1 MRLAITESALKQLG
15 KLFVER
21 MKNEIKKKQYPYA
34 PGYGLESKPN
44 QPKGVGDKYASG
56 ALYNSL
62 AYQVFQADGQP
73 ALKLIYNDY
82 FELVN
87 RGIKPSKKYGKTKG
101 VGSGNGGTS
110 PFIQAL
116 LGWMTLR
123 NIRPKNKKGKFIP
136 KLGVALAIRKN
147 IFRYGIAPAVFYD
160 KTQDK
165 LEKLFE
171 NPPPYIAVKLNELG
185 IAIGNDVENLMDNIL
200 KEP

>member
-34 PGYGLESKPN
+34 PGFAGDRPTTGK
-44 QPKGVGDKYASG
+44 GDKYASG

-82 FELVN
+82 FERVN
-87 RGIKPSKKYGKTKG
+87 IGIKPSKKYGQGKSM
-101 VGSGNGGTS
+101 GSGNGGTS

-147 IFRYGIAPAVFYD
+147 IFRYGIAPAGFYD

>member
-34 PGYGLESKPN
+34 PGFAGDRPTTGKS
-44 QPKGVGDKYASG
+44 DKYASG

-82 FELVN
+82 FERVN
-87 RGIKPSKKYGKTKG
+87 IGIKPSKKYGQGKSM
-101 VGSGNGGTS
+101 GSGNGGTS

-147 IFRYGIAPAVFYD
+147 IFRYGIAPAGFYD

-171 NPPPYIAVKLNELG
+171 NPPPYIAVKLTELG

>member
-1 MRLAITESALKQLG
+1 MRLTITESALKQLG

-34 PGYGLESKPN
+34 PGFAGDRPTTGK
-44 QPKGVGDKYASG
+44 GDKYASG

-82 FELVN
+82 FEIVN
-87 RGIKPSKKYGKTKG
+87 RGIIPNKKYGKTKG
-101 VGSGNGGTS
+101 VGSGNGGVS

-123 NIRPKNKKGKFIP
+123 NIRPKNKKGKEIP
-136 KLGVALAIRKN
+136 ALGVALAIRKN
-147 IFRYGIAPAVFYD
+147 IFRYGIAPAGFYD

-185 IAIGNDVENLMDNIL
+185 IAIANDVENLMDNIL

>member
-34 PGYGLESKPN
+34 PGFAGDRPTTGK
-44 QPKGVGDKYASG
+44 GDKYASG

-82 FELVN
+82 FERVN
-87 RGIKPSKKYGKTKG
+87 IGIKPSKKYGQGKSM
-101 VGSGNGGTS
+101 GSGNGGTS

-147 IFRYGIAPAVFYD
+147 IFRYGIAPAGFYD

-171 NPPPYIAVKLNELG
+171 NPPPYIAVKLTELG

>member
-1 MRLAITESALKQLG
+1 
-15 KLFVER
+15 
-21 MKNEIKKKQYPYA
+21 MKISETKKK
-34 PGYGLESKPN
+34 
-44 QPKGVGDKYASG
+44 
-56 ALYNSL
+56 L
-62 AYQVFQADGQP
+62 AEIQAQQDIQRFQA
-73 ALKLIYNDY
+73 
-82 FELVN
+82 ELN
-87 RGIKPSKKYGKTKG
+87 RARSVT
-101 VGSGNGGTS
+101 VGTAFGGTTEVSMRGNGGVS

-147 IFRYGIAPAVFYD
+147 IFRYGIAPAGFYD

-185 IAIGNDVENLMDNIL
+185 IAIANDVENLMDNIL

>member
-1 MRLAITESALKQLG
+1 MRLTITESALKQLG

-34 PGYGLESKPN
+34 PGFAGDRPTTGK
-44 QPKGVGDKYASG
+44 GDKYASG

-82 FELVN
+82 FERVN
-87 RGIKPSKKYGKTKG
+87 MGIRPSKKYGKGKSM
-101 VGSGNGGTS
+101 GSGNGGVS

-123 NIRPKNKKGKFIP
+123 NIRPKNKKGKEIP
-136 KLGVALAIRKN
+136 ALGVALAIRKN
-147 IFRYGIAPAVFYD
+147 IFRYGIAPAGFYD

-185 IAIGNDVENLMDNIL
+185 IAIANDVENLMDNIL

>member
-15 KLFVER
+15 KLFIDR

-34 PGYGLESKPN
+34 PGYAGDRPTTSK
-44 QPKGVGDKYASG
+44 GDKYASG

-82 FELVN
+82 FERVN
-87 RGIKPSKKYGKTKG
+87 MGIRPSKKYGKGKSM
-101 VGSGNGGTS
+101 GSGNGGVS

-123 NIRPKNKKGKFIP
+123 NIRPKNKKGKEIP
-136 KLGVALAIRKN
+136 ALGVALAIRKN
-147 IFRYGIAPAVFYD
+147 IFRYGIAPAGFYD

-185 IAIGNDVENLMDNIL
+185 IAIANDVENLMDNIL

>member
-15 KLFVER
+15 KLFIDR

-34 PGYGLESKPN
+34 PGYAGDRPTTSK
-44 QPKGVGDKYASG
+44 GDKYASG

-82 FELVN
+82 FERVN
-87 RGIKPSKKYGKTKG
+87 MGIRPSKKYGKGKSM
-101 VGSGNGGTS
+101 GSGNGGVS

-123 NIRPKNKKGKFIP
+123 NIRPKNKKGKEIP
-136 KLGVALAIRKN
+136 ALGVALAIRKN
-147 IFRYGIAPAVFYD
+147 IFRYGIAPAGFYD

>member
-34 PGYGLESKPN
+34 PGFAGDRPTTGK
-44 QPKGVGDKYASG
+44 GDKYASG

-82 FELVN
+82 FERVN
-87 RGIKPSKKYGKTKG
+87 IGIKPSKKYGQGKSM
-101 VGSGNGGTS
+101 GSGNGGTS

-147 IFRYGIAPAVFYD
+147 IFRYGIAPAGFYD

-171 NPPPYIAVKLNELG
+171 NPPPYIAVKLTELG
-185 IAIGNDVENLMDNIL
+185 IAIANDVENLMDNIL

>member
-15 KLFVER
+15 KLFIER

-34 PGYGLESKPN
+34 PGFAGDRPTTGK
-44 QPKGVGDKYASG
+44 GDKYASG

-82 FELVN
+82 FERVN
-87 RGIKPSKKYGKTKG
+87 IGIKPSKKYGQGKSM
-101 VGSGNGGTS
+101 GSGNGGTS

-147 IFRYGIAPAVFYD
+147 IFRYGIAPAGFYD

-165 LEKLFE
+165 LEMLFE
-171 NPPPYIAVKLNELG
+171 NPPPYIAVKLTELG
-185 IAIGNDVENLMDNIL
+185 VAIGNDVENLMDNIL

>member
-34 PGYGLESKPN
+34 PGFAGDRPTTGK
-44 QPKGVGDKYASG
+44 GDKYASG

-82 FELVN
+82 FERVN
-87 RGIKPSKKYGKTKG
+87 IGIKPSKKYGQGKSM
-101 VGSGNGGTS
+101 GSGNGGVS

-147 IFRYGIAPAVFYD
+147 IFRYGIAPAGFYD

-171 NPPPYIAVKLNELG
+171 NPPPYIAVKLTELG
-185 IAIGNDVENLMDNIL
+185 IAIANDVENLMDNIL